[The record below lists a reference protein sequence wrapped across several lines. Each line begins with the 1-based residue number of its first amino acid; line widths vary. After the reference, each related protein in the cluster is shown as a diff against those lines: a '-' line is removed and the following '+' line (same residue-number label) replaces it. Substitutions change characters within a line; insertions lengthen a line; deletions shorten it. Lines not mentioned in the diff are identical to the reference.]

1 MRHRKAHRKFG
12 RTTSHR
18 EAMLRNLVCS
28 LFEHERVITTVPKAK
43 EARRLAEKCITF
55 AKKGTA
61 AQAAVADQL
70 PPLQEEGGKLREKL
84 ESSSSED
91 ERFELR
97 KQIKR
102 NGAKIAALQAKTLHY
117 RRLALRDLHH
127 KPTVNKLFEEIAD
140 RYQER
145 QGGYTRILKAGFRKG
160 DNAPRAL
167 FELV

>member
-1 MRHRKAHRKFG
+1 MRHRKAGRKLG

-55 AKKGTA
+55 AKKGA
-61 AQAAVADQL
+61 VAQAAIADQL
-70 PPLQEEGGKLREKL
+70 PALQQEGAALREQLAAVTDDSAKRGLQKKIERNGGKI
-84 ESSSSED
+84 S
-91 ERFELR
+91 
-97 KQIKR
+97 
-102 NGAKIAALQAKTLHY
+102 GLQAKTLHY

-127 KPTVNKLFEEIAD
+127 KPTIIKLFDDIAG
-140 RYQER
+140 RYGER

-160 DNAPRAL
+160 DNAPKAL